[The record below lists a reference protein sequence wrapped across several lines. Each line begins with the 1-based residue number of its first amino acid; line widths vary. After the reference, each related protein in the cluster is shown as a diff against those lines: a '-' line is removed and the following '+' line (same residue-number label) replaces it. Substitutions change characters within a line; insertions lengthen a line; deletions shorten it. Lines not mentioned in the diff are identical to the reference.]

1 MVIRMIIGALIL
13 SLLGT
18 QEDLD
23 GILEKMRISTSTI
36 KTMRSTYEQTK
47 TMSLLEDEV
56 KTGGTLF
63 YDRAKDS
70 TRWRSEDGTIQQV
83 NRDRYIAVFPGLKE
97 VEIYPLKERGKAF
110 RTIMGSP
117 DPDQMKKEFEVT
129 LVSSAEE
136 SIQLKLRPKSD
147 FLKKRIREAHLQIDS
162 ETYLITGVRYTET
175 NGDTVRILFRNRVIN
190 PDLPAGTFKLDLDA
204 LRTKGYNIREHE

>member
-1 MVIRMIIGALIL
+1 MVIRMIIGTLIL

-36 KTMRSTYEQTK
+36 KTMRSTYEQIK
-47 TMSLLEDEV
+47 TMSLLEEEV
-56 KTGGTLF
+56 TTGGTLF

-70 TRWRSEDGTIQQV
+70 TRWQSEDGTIQQV

-110 RTIMGSP
+110 RTLMGSP
-117 DPDQMKKEFEVT
+117 DPDQMKKEFEIT
-129 LVSSAEE
+129 LVSSAGEP
-136 SIQLKLRPKSD
+136 IQLKLRPKSD
-147 FLKKRIREAHLQIDS
+147 FLKKRIREAHLQISS
-162 ETYLITGVRYTET
+162 ETHLITEVRYTET

>member
-1 MVIRMIIGALIL
+1 
-13 SLLGT
+13 
-18 QEDLD
+18 
-23 GILEKMRISTSTI
+23 
-36 KTMRSTYEQTK
+36 
-47 TMSLLEDEV
+47 
-56 KTGGTLF
+56 
-63 YDRAKDS
+63 
-70 TRWRSEDGTIQQV
+70 
-83 NRDRYIAVFPGLKE
+83 
-97 VEIYPLKERGKAF
+97 
-110 RTIMGSP
+110 MGSP

-129 LVSSAEE
+129 LVSSAGE

-147 FLKKRIREAHLQIDS
+147 FLKKRIREAHLQINS